1 MTHNQPTTT
10 PLQRAAD
17 ATNSA
22 HDNVVQLY
30 TLLDVLARLHHTD
43 PTPEQARHLVHNL
56 KNLEANTQTL
66 RFALIDAG
74 MIDQIP
80 IQDLLDAVIDVGRQ
94 AEHMADQWQQTGKPP
109 TVQQQYQGNQVVYLT
124 QLERNQIAVVLDPD
138 TPSPI

>member
-43 PTPEQARHLVHNL
+43 PTPKQARHLVHNL
-56 KNLEANTQTL
+56 KNLEANTQAL

-94 AEHMADQWQQTGKPP
+94 AEHMADQWQNTGKPP
-109 TVQQQYQGNQVVYLT
+109 TTQEQYQGNQVVYLT
-124 QLERNQIAVVLDPD
+124 QLQRSQIAVVLDPD

>member
-43 PTPEQARHLVHNL
+43 PTPKQARHLVHNL

-94 AEHMADQWQQTGKPP
+94 AEHMADQWQNTGKPP
-109 TVQQQYQGNQVVYLT
+109 TTQEQYQGNQVVYLT